1 VPLRRLGR
9 CTKFAWERTPNLPR
23 LVLRKCSAM
32 FPDCE
37 SRAGTSVVRELQ
49 GTSVVIDNKT
59 RERYCAITPERR
71 WSNDKF

>member
-9 CTKFAWERTPNLPR
+9 CTKFAWERTPNPPR

-37 SRAGTSVVRELQ
+37 SRAGTSVV
-49 GTSVVIDNKT
+49 IDNKT
-59 RERYCAITPERR
+59 LERYCAITPERR